1 MAPSGTFV
9 IVGAG
14 LAGAKAAETIRAEGF
29 DGRVLLLGEESV
41 RPYERPPL
49 SKEYLRGE
57 KDFEAAA
64 VRAEDFYAAH
74 AIELRT
80 STRAR
85 VVDVGASEVL
95 VDSGERI
102 AYDRLLLA
110 TGAEPRRLDVAGADL
125 PGVHRL
131 RTLSDADRIRQAITP
146 GTRVVVVGAGWIGA
160 EVAAS
165 ARQLGAEVAMVE
177 MASVPLERVLGL
189 EVGAIYRDLHAA
201 HGVEMHF
208 GVAVESFRGGDRVEE
223 VWLTD
228 GRVLAAEVVV
238 IGVGVTPRTEL
249 AESAGLA
256 VDDGIV
262 VDEHLATSAPGIYAA
277 GDVAN
282 AFHPLYG
289 TRIRLEHWSAALNQ
303 GPAAARSMLGEP
315 TVYDKVPYFFSD
327 QYDLGMEYRG
337 WAPTWDRVVFRG
349 DPGNGELIVFWMRHG
364 RVAAAMNLNI
374 WDAGEALEGLVRSRR
389 PVDPSELEDLDVD
402 LAGLGLP

>member
-402 LAGLGLP
+402 LAGLVLP